1 MAEQQKDE
9 NKKKTKKPSA
19 LKRNIQSIKCNQ
31 RNRSYRAR
39 VSTALRSYK
48 EILPKNDKA
57 AAQTKLSE
65 VYSLLDKGVKKGV
78 FKLNKA
84 RRLKEQMST
93 LSVTK

>member
-1 MAEQQKDE
+1 MAEQKE
-9 NKKKTKKPSA
+9 ESKKKTKRPSA
-19 LKRNIQSIKCNQ
+19 LKRNMQSIKCNE

-57 AAQTKLSE
+57 TAQAKLNE

-84 RRLKEQMST
+84 RRLKAQMST
-93 LSVTK
+93 LAN